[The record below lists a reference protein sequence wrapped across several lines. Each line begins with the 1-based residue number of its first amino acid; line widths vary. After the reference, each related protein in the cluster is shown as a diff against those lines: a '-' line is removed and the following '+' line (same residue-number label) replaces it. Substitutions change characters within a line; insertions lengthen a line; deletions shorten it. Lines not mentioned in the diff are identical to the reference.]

1 MIIPSLPRVTPPAD
15 PVKVWETHAVISP
28 PLVPD
33 RNSYLT
39 LTPIDG
45 RLYLGHG
52 EWTANLGPTNVIS
65 IGTEGDVSVDLPDV
79 FTDALNCFREIDGAI
94 YSPYTDP
101 RGPDKGGYATNA
113 GGDWH
118 AVEFT
123 SILMVH
129 CFDMG
134 ATSHGL
140 WMVGSAHREDN
151 TTIPV
156 VLLSTDDGATWTE
169 VHAGSRGSLARYY
182 GLWVEGDAVF
192 VRQGAGPVLTSSD
205 GGQTWSET
213 DRPDLRPALSS
224 SGYRRPHYIRTPDP
238 TPYEQVLRDWLPAMP
253 AASSDFV
260 VLDGVAY
267 CAAQTGT
274 SVTIYRRPAPPRET

>member
-1 MIIPSLPRVTPPAD
+1 MIIPSARRTSPAD
-15 PVKVWETHAVISP
+15 SVEAWETHAVISP

-39 LTPIDG
+39 LTPING

-52 EWTANLGPTNVIS
+52 EWTSNLGPTNVIS
-65 IGTEGDVSVDLPDV
+65 IGPDGDVTVDLPEV
-79 FTDALNCFREIDGAI
+79 MSDALDTFREIDGAI
-94 YSPYTDP
+94 YAPYTDP
-101 RGPDKGGYATNA
+101 RGADKGGFATNA
-113 GGDWH
+113 GGEWH

-123 SILMVH
+123 STLMVH

-140 WMVGSAHREDN
+140 WMVGSAHRVEG

-156 VLLSTDDGATWTE
+156 VLLSTDGGATWTE
-169 VHAGSRGSLARYY
+169 VNAGPRGSMARYY

-192 VRQGAGPVLTSSD
+192 VRQGSGPVLTSSD
-205 GGQTWSET
+205 GGQTWSEI
-213 DRPDLRPALSS
+213 DRPDLYLALSS
-224 SGYRRPHYIRTPDP
+224 SGHRRPHYVRTPDP
-238 TPYEQVLRDWLPAMP
+238 TPYEQVLRDWSPAMP

-267 CAAQTGT
+267 CAAQTG
-274 SVTIYRRPAPPRET
+274 SLVTIYSRPAPEGV